1 MMKAKHILIL
11 LAVMAGFI
19 SGCQKSL
26 PYNDV
31 IYFSG
36 TETTPE
42 TRFTIDAPSSIGL
55 SVTSSAKMDQDVSVS
70 IQVEPDLV
78 ASYNALTGKS
88 YEFLPAGSYE
98 LSTGDLII
106 GKGSYVSES
115 ALFSITSL
123 DQFTEGTIYCVPIVI
138 KETDFDIDIL
148 EASRIKYLII
158 DKTIITQAV
167 NLNNSTSFAVDFE
180 SDPTLSYVPA
190 LTMECRVFMTGFQTS
205 NPYISSVMG
214 IEECFLLRFG
224 DVSVANN
231 QLQLAG
237 GLVSGKKY
245 PVTSKTFFTT
255 GRWYHIATVYNGSKI
270 SLYVDGVLDS
280 YTDAQAG
287 GIDLTYNFAG
297 NFYIGYS
304 AGGRRLKGYIS
315 EARVWTRALSSS
327 ELQSNLC
334 FVNPTA
340 QGLLAYWR
348 FSSVDSNGNV
358 PDLTGHGFDAVPA
371 NAITWV
377 DGVRCPK

>member
-1 MMKAKHILIL
+1 MMKTKYIVILVVII
-11 LAVMAGFI
+11 AGFI
-19 SGCQKSL
+19 TGCQKSL
-26 PYNDV
+26 PYKDV

-42 TRFTIDAPSSIGL
+42 TRFTLDAPSSIGL
-55 SVTSSAKMDQDVSVS
+55 SVTSSAKMDQDISVS
-70 IQVEPDLV
+70 IQIQPDLV

-98 LSTGDLII
+98 LSTGNLVI
-106 GKGSYVSES
+106 GKGSYVSEF

-123 DQFTEGTIYCVPIVI
+123 DQFTEGTIYCVPVVI
-138 KETDFDIDIL
+138 KDINYDIDIL
-148 EASRIKYLII
+148 EASRTKYLII

-167 NLNNSTSFAVDFE
+167 NLNNTTSFSVDFE
-180 SDPTLSYVPA
+180 GDPTLSYVPA
-190 LTMECRVFMTGFQTS
+190 LTMECRVFMNGFQTA

-270 SLYVDGVLDS
+270 SLYVDGILDS

-287 GIDLTYNFAG
+287 GVDLTYNFAG
-297 NFYIGYS
+297 NFYFGYS
-304 AGGRRLKGYIS
+304 AGGRRLRGYIS
-315 EARVWTRALSSS
+315 EARVWTRALSAS

-340 QGLLAYWR
+340 PGLLAYWR
-348 FSSVDSNGNV
+348 FSSVDSNGNI
-358 PDLTGHGFDAVPA
+358 PDLTGHGFDAVPS